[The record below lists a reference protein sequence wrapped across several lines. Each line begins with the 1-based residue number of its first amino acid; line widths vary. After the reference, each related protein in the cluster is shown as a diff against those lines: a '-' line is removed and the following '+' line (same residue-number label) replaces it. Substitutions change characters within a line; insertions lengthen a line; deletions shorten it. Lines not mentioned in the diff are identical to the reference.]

1 MNQND
6 TDYSAK
12 IEALLEQG
20 LVSPQAQELITE
32 LETELDLLRKQMNP
46 FAKRYG
52 PKQPKLQECLPSYG
66 TPCTSNIQQMPGT
79 GC

>member
-12 IEALLEQG
+12 REALLEQG

-32 LETELDLLRKQMNP
+32 LETELDLLRKQNES
-46 FAKRYG
+46 FRKALRAKTAQTPRMST
-52 PKQPKLQECLPSYG
+52 KLRDALYE
-66 TPCTSNIQQMPGT
+66 
-79 GC
+79 

>member
-20 LVSPQAQELITE
+20 LVSQEAQELMTE
-32 LETELDLLRKQMNP
+32 LETELDLLRKQNES
-46 FAKRYG
+46 FRKALRAKTAQTPRMST
-52 PKQPKLQECLPSYG
+52 KLRDALYE
-66 TPCTSNIQQMPGT
+66 
-79 GC
+79 

>member
-1 MNQND
+1 MNQKD

-32 LETELDLLRKQMNP
+32 LETELDLLRKQNES
-46 FAKRYG
+46 FRKALRAKTAQTPRMST
-52 PKQPKLQECLPSYG
+52 KLRDALYE
-66 TPCTSNIQQMPGT
+66 
-79 GC
+79 

>member
-32 LETELDLLRKQMNP
+32 LETELDLLRKQNES
-46 FAKRYG
+46 FRKALRAKTAQTPRMST
-52 PKQPKLQECLPSYG
+52 KLRDALYE
-66 TPCTSNIQQMPGT
+66 
-79 GC
+79 

>member
-12 IEALLEQG
+12 KEALLEQG

-32 LETELDLLRKQMNP
+32 LETELDLLRKQNES
-46 FAKRYG
+46 FRKALRAKSAQTPRMST
-52 PKQPKLQECLPSYG
+52 KLRDALYE
-66 TPCTSNIQQMPGT
+66 
-79 GC
+79 